1 MANIVK
7 TNKAK
12 TTNITRSS
20 SRRVMQTKIQE
31 EIQKI
36 DDEIEKLGVP
46 NATFLCGPG
55 ALLFP
60 AILPGTNTINIT
72 SFTDWKVTLMIYVH
86 YNRIY
91 DDLIVETKSLFN
103 AKLNDPSSPPLTFPG
118 SMQSFANVL
127 HDLKL
132 QTKLL
137 YHKNRLT
144 VLNAAKAKLTPFM
157 DEESRLYSTLKEV
170 EALYKTLK

>member
-1 MANIVK
+1 MSNIVK
-7 TNKAK
+7 KSSS
-12 TTNITRSS
+12 TTITRTT
-20 SRRVMQTKIQE
+20 SRRKMQTKIQE
-31 EIQKI
+31 EIAKI
-36 DDEIEKLGVP
+36 DLEIEKLGIP
-46 NATFLCGPG
+46 DSKFLCGPG

-60 AILPGTNTINIT
+60 AVLPGSNTINIT
-72 SFTDWKVTLMIYVH
+72 SLTDWKVTLMIYVH

-91 DDLIVETKSLFN
+91 NDLIAETKSLFN
-103 AKLNDPSSPPLTFPG
+103 VNFNDPAFPTLMFPG
-118 SMQSFANVL
+118 TPHTFANVL

-132 QTKLL
+132 QTQLL